1 MVQRFSVGFLSVV
14 VMAFIAWPLLPNRYE
29 ATASLILRTTNENG
43 QIDLT
48 QSLRQPLDENAIQ
61 SEIDTVS
68 SNAFAK
74 EIIKQLDL
82 SSDPE
87 FRNATGGLIMR
98 IRRLVG
104 DYMPALKTET
114 APPTEA
120 DIIRNVQD
128 HLTVTRDR
136 RSYTVRVGYWSNDAK
151 KASKMANALV
161 NHYLDFQTKQK
172 RIAFE
177 SVNDALK
184 SQILELAER
193 EADSTR
199 ELQDIL
205 SRTGLNDPT
214 VPVSLEHQIDIL
226 STELGRVRAQKA
238 QASALVAVPASGQVV
253 SNIGFALP
261 LSEFGA
267 TVLGDADPKSQIVP
281 SAEDIAATRA
291 ARTNLARITLEENFI
306 RNEIDTLRA
315 ERSKLSIVEPQ
326 IDNLKR
332 NIGTIKTQ
340 LDSSRSQLLTRLALT
355 DRLKPD
361 AQLLVEAQPPLFA
374 AFPNLLIVTLVTLL
388 AATMSGLALA
398 FPKFRQ
404 FAKNPDMPQ
413 AVQPEPVTA
422 DLAEIRS
429 FRR

>member
-1 MVQRFSVGFLSVV
+1 MVQRFLAGFLFVV
-14 VMAFIAWPLLPNRYE
+14 FMAFIAWPLLPSRYE

-61 SEIDTVS
+61 SEIDTIS

-87 FRNATGGLIMR
+87 FKNASGGLATR
-98 IRRLVG
+98 LRRLVA
-104 DYMPALKTET
+104 DYIPALKAE
-114 APPTEA
+114 ALPPTEA

-205 SRTGLNDPT
+205 NQTGLNNST
-214 VPVSLEHQIDIL
+214 IPVSLEHQISVL

-253 SNIGFALP
+253 SNIGLALP

-267 TVLGDADPKSQIVP
+267 TVLGNTDPKVQITP

-306 RNEIDTLRA
+306 RDEIETLRA
-315 ERSKLSIVEPQ
+315 ERNKLSIVEPQ

-361 AQLLVEAQPPLFA
+361 AQLLVEAQPPLSA
-374 AFPNLLIVTLVTLL
+374 AFPNPLMVTLVTLL
-388 AATMSGLALA
+388 AATLSGLALA

-404 FAKNPDMPQ
+404 FAANPDMPQ
-413 AVQPEPVTA
+413 AAQPEAATA

>member
-1 MVQRFSVGFLSVV
+1 MATRF
-14 VMAFIAWPLLPNRYE
+14 
-29 ATASLILRTTNENG
+29 
-43 QIDLT
+43 
-48 QSLRQPLDENAIQ
+48 
-61 SEIDTVS
+61 
-68 SNAFAK
+68 
-74 EIIKQLDL
+74 
-82 SSDPE
+82 
-87 FRNATGGLIMR
+87 
-98 IRRLVG
+98 RRLVA
-104 DYMPALKTET
+104 DYIPALKAE
-114 APPTEA
+114 ALPPTEA

-161 NHYLDFQTKQK
+161 DHYLKFQTQQK

-205 SRTGLNDPT
+205 NRTGLNNPT
-214 VPVSLEHQIDIL
+214 VPVSLEHQINVL
-226 STELGRVRAQKA
+226 STELGRVRAEKA

-253 SNIGFALP
+253 SNVGVALS

-267 TVLGDADPKSQIVP
+267 TVLGDTDPKVQITP
-281 SAEDIAATRA
+281 SAEDIAAMRA

-306 RNEIDTLRA
+306 RDEIETLRA
-315 ERSKLSIVEPQ
+315 ERDKLSIVEPQ

-340 LDSSRSQLLTRLALT
+340 LDSSRAQLLTRLVLT
-355 DRLKPD
+355 DRLRPD
-361 AQLLVEAQPPLFA
+361 AQLLVEAQPPLSA
-374 AFPNLLIVTLVTLL
+374 AFPNPLMVTLVTLL
-388 AATMSGLALA
+388 AATLSGLALA

-404 FAKNPDMPQ
+404 FAANPDMPR
-413 AVQPEPVTA
+413 AAQPEAATA
-422 DLAEIRS
+422 DLAAIRS